1 MLSIRGTGNRRII
14 GIIDD
19 ENAFFHT
26 VSLKVCLLFICI
38 VSKATLMNT
47 RMAQTA
53 LFEIP
58 LNFSSSIIDTTHRQL
73 DRQADLLDPRHLT

>member
-1 MLSIRGTGNRRII
+1 
-14 GIIDD
+14 
-19 ENAFFHT
+19 
-26 VSLKVCLLFICI
+26 
-38 VSKATLMNT
+38 MNT